1 MLLFSQ
7 SKVKLNHK
15 RPTVHGKAEMAMLT
29 ATHAKVIKRRS
40 YVVKRTSL
48 QPRAG
53 LRSIAIA
60 AITLACMIGHAL
72 SATAATANA
81 DYQVVL
87 PTLKYNV
94 IASGDPAGAHPTR
107 KDTVLVVYEAALA
120 GGATIDKSPAEGVK
134 FPLGKLI
141 TAWQVVVPLM
151 RPGDE
156 WQVYAPFQFAYG
168 VTGKGD
174 VPPSTD
180 MVFRIKLLAI
190 EPPEPEK

>member
-1 MLLFSQ
+1 MLIFCSENCRNGYADRLC
-7 SKVKLNHK
+7 H
-15 RPTVHGKAEMAMLT
+15 
-29 ATHAKVIKRRS
+29 VIKRGS
-40 YVVKRTSL
+40 YVVKRTSFE
-48 QPRAG
+48 PRAG
-53 LRSIAIA
+53 LWSIAFA
-60 AITLACMIGHAL
+60 ALTLASMVGCAMP
-72 SATAATANA
+72 AAAAPAAA

-87 PTLKYNV
+87 PALKYSV
-94 IASGDPAGAHPTR
+94 IASGAADGAHPTR
-107 KDTVLVVYEAALA
+107 KDNVLVVYEAGLA

-141 TAWQVVVPLM
+141 TAWQVIVPMM

-190 EPPEPEK
+190 EPPEPEKPEPQK

>member
-1 MLLFSQ
+1 MDL
-7 SKVKLNHK
+7 SKI
-15 RPTVHGKAEMAMLT
+15 T
-29 ATHAKVIKRRS
+29 AGRNPFP
-40 YVVKRTSL
+40 
-48 QPRAG
+48 PRAG
-53 LRSIAIA
+53 LWSIAFA
-60 AITLACMIGHAL
+60 AVAL
-72 SATAATANA
+72 VWTQATAAPATA

-87 PTLKYNV
+87 PALKYSV
-94 IASGDPAGAHPTR
+94 IATGDPGGAHPTR

-120 GGATIDKSPAEGVK
+120 GGATIDKSPAEGTK

-141 TAWQVVVPLM
+141 PAWQVIVPMM

-180 MVFRIKLLAI
+180 MVFRIKLLGI

>member
-1 MLLFSQ
+1 M
-7 SKVKLNHK
+7 
-15 RPTVHGKAEMAMLT
+15 
-29 ATHAKVIKRRS
+29 
-40 YVVKRTSL
+40 KRTSF
-48 QPRAG
+48 QPRAS
-53 LRSIAIA
+53 LWSIAFA
-60 AITLACMIGHAL
+60 AITLVWMVRCAL
-72 SATAATANA
+72 LATAATTND

-87 PTLKYNV
+87 PALKYSV
-94 IASGDPAGAHPTR
+94 IAAGDPGGAHPTR
-107 KDTVLVVYEAALA
+107 KDTVLVVYQAALA

-141 TAWQVVVPLM
+141 PAWQVIVPMM

-180 MVFRIKLLAI
+180 MVFRIRLLGI

>member
-1 MLLFSQ
+1 
-7 SKVKLNHK
+7 
-15 RPTVHGKAEMAMLT
+15 MLT
-29 ATHAKVIKRRS
+29 AYAKVIEKGS
-40 YVVKRTSL
+40 YVVKRTSF

-53 LRSIAIA
+53 LWSIAFA
-60 AITLACMIGHAL
+60 AITLASMVGSAIP
-72 SATAATANA
+72 ATAAPANA

-87 PTLKYNV
+87 PALKYTV
-94 IASGDPAGAHPTR
+94 IASGDPGGAHPTR

-120 GGATIDKSPAEGVK
+120 GGATIDKSPPEGTK

-141 TAWQVVVPLM
+141 PAWQVIVPMM

-180 MVFRIKLLAI
+180 MVFRIKLLGI